1 MRNRSWNILGG
12 LEMASIPMPTG
23 CPAALSPALA
33 VHQPPSGPSRGGGG
47 LSALS
52 VSRSKFIL
60 RGVLLS
66 AQRAPIYGPFR
77 WLSARAVLDLAY
89 AKGRLELA
97 DMPTLG
103 AADRADTVNVKFTG
117 LAQIMQVGPRNILTK
132 SSY

>member
-1 MRNRSWNILGG
+1 
-12 LEMASIPMPTG
+12 
-23 CPAALSPALA
+23 
-33 VHQPPSGPSRGGGG
+33 
-47 LSALS
+47 
-52 VSRSKFIL
+52 
-60 RGVLLS
+60 
-66 AQRAPIYGPFR
+66 
-77 WLSARAVLDLAY
+77 VLDLAY